1 MKEMINSDINLKM
14 LATTSFDHV
23 INEIQR
29 SGLNFQLQI
38 SPFSALISVKK
49 SLIKDVS
56 GKPLLPPKIK
66 PDRSDFTSE
75 QIEALVSKNIEL
87 EKELTLLRMKHEE
100 VAKYAD
106 VKVEA
111 ASIASHEQELETEI
125 DKLKD
130 IIKARD
136 GEILDLRIANKTSSE
151 ASGKLSKAL
160 GDARIKFEKEKTVLK
175 KEHRAEVKT
184 WRKDLGDANSMIIK
198 LEK

>member
-1 MKEMINSDINLKM
+1 MKEMINSDIYLEM

-56 GKPLLPPKIK
+56 GKPLLPSKIK
-66 PDRSDFTSE
+66 PDRSVVTSE

-87 EKELTLLRMKHEE
+87 EKELTLLRIKYEE
-100 VAKYAD
+100 VAKYAAD
-106 VKVEA
+106 VKVEP

-130 IIKARD
+130 VIKAPD
-136 GEILDLRIANKTSSE
+136 GEILDLRIANKTSNE

-160 GDARIKFEKEKTVLK
+160 GDARIK
-175 KEHRAEVKT
+175 
-184 WRKDLGDANSMIIK
+184 LG
-198 LEK
+198 